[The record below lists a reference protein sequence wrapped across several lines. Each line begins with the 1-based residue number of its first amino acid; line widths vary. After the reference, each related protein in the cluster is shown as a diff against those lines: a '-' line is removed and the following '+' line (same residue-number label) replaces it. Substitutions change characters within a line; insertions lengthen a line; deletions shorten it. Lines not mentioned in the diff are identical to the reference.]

1 MSLSFSHMSVRA
13 RVKGKWSL
21 SNEEKVLF
29 LLVGQDKV
37 ELVTVSLFRRISTPE
52 QFQLNRRHN
61 PNRPSLTLLIN
72 RTEQMSQE
80 LFITQCLFPTRGF
93 RYSLFNQLISNGKF
107 PLGKGLLDTYPEPL
121 GSMGN
126 S

>member
-37 ELVTVSLFRRISTPE
+37 ELVTVSLFSRISTPE

-61 PNRPSLTLLIN
+61 TNRPSLTLLIN
-72 RTEQMSQE
+72 RTKQMSQE
-80 LFITQCLFPTRGF
+80 LFIT
-93 RYSLFNQLISNGKF
+93 
-107 PLGKGLLDTYPEPL
+107 
-121 GSMGN
+121 
-126 S
+126 